1 MSGRPGV
8 AALDGVV
15 RHYDWGSA
23 DAIPRLCGFDPD
35 GRPWAELWLGAH
47 PSAPATVGPGH
58 IPLDRLVADDPV
70 GQLGPDVAERF
81 GTLPFL
87 LKVLAAARP
96 LSLQAHPTLDQARRG
111 FAREEAAG
119 IPVDAPHRSYR
130 DRSHKPELICALTP
144 FDALCGFRHPDRT
157 LALLDELAT
166 TALDPVRA
174 ALAESPDA
182 TGLARVLRH
191 LLELDVAEAAT
202 LVESVVA
209 ACAAADGS
217 EFALERRTALRL
229 AELYPGDAGVVT
241 SLLLNRV
248 TLRPGE
254 ALFLGAGN
262 LHAYLGGVGVEIM
275 ANSDNVLRG
284 GLTTKHVDVPALLEV
299 VDTSPLEPEVQG
311 SGDPAGGGLDLV
323 FDTPVDE
330 FRLRRLQATGPVTV
344 TGPAIVL
351 VTAGSVR
358 VGDLERPRGTAAW
371 LAAAAGPVSVEVPPD
386 AEAHV
391 ATSGV

>member
-1 MSGRPGV
+1 MSGRPGGV

-15 RHYDWGSA
+15 RHYDWGSPE
-23 DAIPRLCGFDPD
+23 AIPRLCGLAPD

-47 PSAPATVGPGH
+47 PSAPAAVGPGRT
-58 IPLDRLVADDPV
+58 PLDRLVAADPQ
-70 GQLGPDVAERF
+70 GQLGPVVAERF

-130 DRSHKPELICALTP
+130 DRSHKPELICALTT
-144 FDALCGFRHPDRT
+144 FDALCGFRHPVRT

-166 TALDPVRA
+166 GALDPVRA
-174 ALAESPDA
+174 ALADSPDA
-182 TGLARVLRH
+182 VGLSRVLRH
-191 LLELDVAEAAT
+191 LLELDAAEAAT

-217 EFALERRTALRL
+217 EFARERRTALRL

-248 TLRPGE
+248 TLRPGQ

-311 SGDPAGGGLDLV
+311 SGDAAGGALDLV
-323 FDTPVDE
+323 F
-330 FRLRRLQATGPVTV
+330 
-344 TGPAIVL
+344 
-351 VTAGSVR
+351 
-358 VGDLERPRGTAAW
+358 
-371 LAAAAGPVSVEVPPD
+371 
-386 AEAHV
+386 
-391 ATSGV
+391 